1 MAVILC
7 DNDKHRHIL
16 QKYMK
21 YVKSVVYYV
30 TEDEIAGKFSDFN
43 NILNTIINY
52 SNEFKETNK
61 QNGEISEE
69 WRYMLPNLVLFST
82 IGFLSGINNNSMN
95 EQIEKLKNNLF
106 IKTSEM
112 IGQITDIYEEED
124 LKKQIELIIEE

>member
-82 IGFLSGINNNSMN
+82 IGFLSCINKNSMN

-112 IGQITDIYEEED
+112 IGQISDIYEEED

>member
-21 YVKSVVYYV
+21 YVKSVLYYV

>member
-30 TEDEIAGKFSDFN
+30 TEDEIVGKFSDFN

>member
-82 IGFLSGINNNSMN
+82 IGFLSGINNSSMN